1 MTCDCPRTGN
11 HTGCY
16 NVYSCSDSLFTYL
29 TYINTE
35 DGTAIGTQES
45 AILWLMSSIV
55 LSVCVADSDYTAL
68 QLTTIT
74 FPAGE
79 TEIIIDVATINDN
92 IAETAEFFRAV
103 LTNPSLGLIIA
114 GGDATI
120 NIADNDGRQ

>member
-1 MTCDCPRTGN
+1 
-11 HTGCY
+11 
-16 NVYSCSDSLFTYL
+16 
-29 TYINTE
+29 
-35 DGTAIGTQES
+35 
-45 AILWLMSSIV
+45 MSSIV

-120 NIADNDGRQ
+120 NIADNDGRY